1 MKLCF
6 TYGNDALMLP
16 SQVIQHVDKANKKDI
31 KILLSLA
38 AEPMARLDL
47 AAGCRIVAERLAIGE
62 REVDAAIA
70 FWRGAGV
77 LTVLDEKEE
86 TAFAAPV
93 LPETQQ
99 QTTAPRVIADGGLPA
114 YSSDELSGLLER
126 RRELA
131 ALVDECQR
139 VFGKIF
145 NTREVSQ
152 IAGMVDYLGFEGDY
166 ILSLLS
172 HCVRMEKKSL
182 RYAEKM
188 ALTLHDEGIIE
199 CSALEE
205 RLHRIELMA
214 TSIGKIRT
222 MFGLASRALT
232 AKEKSMV
239 ERWVCQMQYGDD
251 VLRLAYETTVN
262 AINKPSIPY
271 ANTIL
276 ERWYAEGYRTLAD
289 VERAL
294 AEYRRK
300 KAEGNGSFDVD
311 DFFEAAL
318 KRTYGE

>member
-16 SQVIQHVDKANKKDI
+16 VQVVQHVDKANKKDI
-31 KILLSLA
+31 KVLLTLA
-38 AEPMARLDL
+38 AEPMARVDL
-47 AAGCRIVAERLAIGE
+47 ATGCRIVAERLALSE

-77 LTVLDEKEE
+77 ISALDEGDV
-86 TAFAAPV
+86 AAAAAPV
-93 LPETQQ
+93 TPEPQQ
-99 QTTAPRVIADGGLPA
+99 QTTEPRVIADGGLPA
-114 YSSDELSGLLER
+114 YSSTELSGLLER
-126 RRELA
+126 RCELA
-131 ALVDECQR
+131 SLVDECQR
-139 VFGKIF
+139 VFGKIL

-188 ALTLHDEGIIE
+188 ALSLHDEGITE
-199 CSALEE
+199 CAVLEE
-205 RLHRIELMA
+205 RLQRIELMA
-214 TSIGKIRT
+214 SSMGKIRA

-276 ERWYAEGYRTLAD
+276 ERWYAEGYRTMAD
-289 VERAL
+289 VEKAL

-300 KAEGNGSFDVD
+300 KTEGSFDVD

>member
-6 TYGNDALMLP
+6 TFGNDALMLP
-16 SQVIQHVDKANKKDI
+16 VQLIQHVDKANKKDI
-31 KILLSLA
+31 KVLLALA
-38 AEPMARLDL
+38 AEPMARVDL
-47 AAGCRIVAERLAIGE
+47 AAGSSIVSQRLALGE

-70 FWRGAGV
+70 FWRGTGIIAV
-77 LTVLDEKEE
+77 LEE
-86 TAFAAPV
+86 GEEAAAAAPAT
-93 LPETQQ
+93 PEAQQ
-99 QTTAPRVIADGGLPA
+99 QAATPRVIADGGLPV
-114 YSSDELSGLLER
+114 YSSTELSGLLER

-131 ALVDECQR
+131 SLVDECQR

-152 IAGMVDYLGFEGDY
+152 IAGMVDYLGFDGDY

-172 HCVRMEKKSL
+172 HCVRMEKRSL

-188 ALTLHDEGIIE
+188 AITLHDEGITE
-199 CSALEE
+199 CAVLEE
-205 RLHRIELMA
+205 RLQRIELMA

-222 MFGLASRALT
+222 MFGLSARALT
-232 AKEKSMV
+232 TKEKRMV
-239 ERWVCQMQYGDD
+239 ERWVCQMQYSDD

-262 AINKPSIPY
+262 AINEASIPY

-276 ERWYAEGYRTLAD
+276 ERWYAEGYRTMAD
-289 VERAL
+289 VEKAL

-300 KAEGNGSFDVD
+300 KTEGSFDVD

>member
-16 SQVIQHVDKANKKDI
+16 VQVVQHVDKANKKDI
-31 KILLSLA
+31 KVLLTLA
-38 AEPMARLDL
+38 AEPMARVDL
-47 AAGCRIVAERLAIGE
+47 ATGCRIVAERLALSE

-77 LTVLDEKEE
+77 ISALDEGDV
-86 TAFAAPV
+86 AAAAAPV
-93 LPETQQ
+93 TPEPQQ
-99 QTTAPRVIADGGLPA
+99 QTTEPRVIADGGLPA
-114 YSSDELSGLLER
+114 YSSTELSGLLER

-131 ALVDECQR
+131 SLVDECQR

-188 ALTLHDEGIIE
+188 ALSLHDEGITE
-199 CSALEE
+199 CAVLEE
-205 RLHRIELMA
+205 RLQRIELMA
-214 TSIGKIRT
+214 SSMGKIRA

-276 ERWYAEGYRTLAD
+276 ERWYAEGYRTMAD
-289 VERAL
+289 VEKAL

-300 KAEGNGSFDVD
+300 KTEGSFDVD

>member
-16 SQVIQHVDKANKKDI
+16 VQVIQHVDKANKRDI
-31 KILLSLA
+31 KVLLALA
-38 AEPMARLDL
+38 AEPMARADL
-47 AAGCRIVAERLAIGE
+47 AAGTRIVSQRLALGE
-62 REVDAAIA
+62 REIDAAIA

-77 LTVLDEKEE
+77 ISVLDEGEKAAA
-86 TAFAAPV
+86 TAPSTT
-93 LPETQQ
+93 ETQQ

-114 YSSDELSGLLER
+114 YSSTELSGLLER

-131 ALVDECQR
+131 SLIDECQR

-188 ALTLHDEGIIE
+188 ALSLHDEGITE
-199 CSALEE
+199 CSVLEE
-205 RLHRIELMA
+205 RLQRIELMA
-214 TSIGKIRT
+214 SSMGKIRT

-239 ERWVCQMQYGDD
+239 ERWVCQMQYSDD

-276 ERWYAEGYRTLAD
+276 ERWYAEGYRTMAD
-289 VERAL
+289 VEHAL

-300 KAEGNGSFDVD
+300 KTEGSFDVD

>member
-1 MKLCF
+1 MRIGFC
-6 TYGNDALMLP
+6 YGERVAVLP
-16 SQVIQHVDKANKKDI
+16 AAITAHLHKASKKDI
-31 KILLSLA
+31 TILLELA
-38 AEPMARLDL
+38 AEPLAQADLSAATASITAR
-47 AAGCRIVAERLAIGE
+47 AGYTPEEIAG
-62 REVDAAIA
+62 AIA

-77 LTVLDEKEE
+77 ISVLDEGE
-86 TAFAAPV
+86 TALAAPT
-93 LPETQQ
+93 PSEEK
-99 QTTAPRVIADGGLPA
+99 QTEAAPRVIADGGLPA
-114 YSSDELSGLLER
+114 YSSTELSGLLER

-131 ALVDECQR
+131 SLVDECQR

-145 NTREVSQ
+145 NTHEVSQ
-152 IAGMVDYLGFEGDY
+152 IAGMVDYLGFDGDY

-172 HCVRMEKKSL
+172 HCVRMEKRSL

-188 ALTLHDEGIIE
+188 ALTLHDEGITE
-199 CSALEE
+199 CAVLEE

-222 MFGLASRALT
+222 MFGLSAREFT
-232 AKEKSMV
+232 TKEKRMV
-239 ERWVCQMQYGDD
+239 ERWVCQMQYSDD

-262 AINKPSIPY
+262 AINEASIPY

-276 ERWYAEGYRTLAD
+276 ERWYAEGYRTMAD
-289 VERAL
+289 VEKAL

-300 KAEGNGSFDVD
+300 KIEGSFDVD

>member
-1 MKLCF
+1 
-6 TYGNDALMLP
+6 MLP
-16 SQVIQHVDKANKKDI
+16 VQVVQHVDKANKKDI

-47 AAGCRIVAERLAIGE
+47 AAACRSVAQRLSLTE
-62 REVDAAIA
+62 SEVDAAIA

-77 LTVLDEKEE
+77 ISVLDEGE
-86 TAFAAPV
+86 TALAAPT
-93 LPETQQ
+93 PSEEK
-99 QTTAPRVIADGGLPA
+99 QTEAAPRVIADGGLPA
-114 YSSDELSGLLER
+114 YSSTELSGLLER

-131 ALVDECQR
+131 SLVDECQR

-145 NTREVSQ
+145 NTHEVSQ
-152 IAGMVDYLGFEGDY
+152 IAGMVDYLGFDGDY

-172 HCVRMEKKSL
+172 HCVRMEKRSL

-188 ALTLHDEGIIE
+188 ALTLHDEGITE
-199 CSALEE
+199 CAVLEE

-222 MFGLASRALT
+222 MFGLSARALT
-232 AKEKSMV
+232 TKEKRMV
-239 ERWVCQMQYGDD
+239 ERWVCQMQYSDD

-262 AINKPSIPY
+262 AINEASIPY

-276 ERWYAEGYRTLAD
+276 ERWYAEGYRTMAD
-289 VERAL
+289 VEKAL

-300 KAEGNGSFDVD
+300 KTEGSFDVD

>member
-1 MKLCF
+1 MKLYF
-6 TYGNDALMLP
+6 TYGTDALLLP
-16 SQVIQHVDKANKKDI
+16 SQVIQHVDKASKRDI

-38 AEPMARLDL
+38 AEPLARIDL
-47 AAGCRIVAERLAIGE
+47 AAACHAVAQRLSLTE
-62 REVDAAIA
+62 REVDTALS
-70 FWRGAGV
+70 FWRGTGTVSV
-77 LTVLDEKEE
+77 LEE
-86 TAFAAPV
+86 DAAPV
-93 LPETQQ
+93 
-99 QTTAPRVIADGGLPA
+99 TAAAPAEKEKATSTPRVIAENGLPS
-114 YSSDELSGLLER
+114 YSSTELSGLLER
-126 RRELA
+126 RLELA

-152 IAGMVDYLGFEGDY
+152 IAGMVDYLGFDGDY
-166 ILSLLS
+166 ILLLLS

-188 ALTLHDEGIIE
+188 AISLYDEGVTE
-199 CSALEE
+199 SHALEE
-205 RLHRIELMA
+205 RLQRIELMA
-214 TSIGKIRT
+214 TSVGKIRA
-222 MFGLASRALT
+222 MFGIASRALT
-232 AKEKSMV
+232 AKEKGMI

-251 VLRLAYETTVN
+251 VLQLAYETTVN
-262 AINKPSIPY
+262 SINKASIPY

-276 ERWYAEGYRTLAD
+276 ERWYADGYRTIED

-318 KRTYGE
+318 QRTYGE

>member
-6 TYGNDALMLP
+6 TYGTDALILP
-16 SQVIQHVDKANKKDI
+16 SKVIQHVDKASKRDI
-31 KILLSLA
+31 KVLLSLA
-38 AEPMARLDL
+38 AEPMACVDL
-47 AAGCRIVAERLAIGE
+47 AAACRIVAQRLALTEQEING
-62 REVDAAIA
+62 ALS
-70 FWRGAGV
+70 FWNGTGV
-77 LTVLDEKEE
+77 LNILEEEAAAAAPAMPVEKEKI
-86 TAFAAPV
+86 P
-93 LPETQQ
+93 
-99 QTTAPRVIADGGLPA
+99 QTPRVIADGGLPD
-114 YSSDELSGLLER
+114 YSSVELSGLLER

-131 ALVDECQR
+131 SLVDECQR

-172 HCVRMEKKSL
+172 HCVRMEKRSL

-188 ALTLHDEGIIE
+188 ALTLHDEGITE
-199 CSALEE
+199 CSVLEE
-205 RLHRIELMA
+205 RLHRIEMMA

-222 MFGLASRALT
+222 MFGIASRALT
-232 AKEKSMV
+232 AKEKKMV
-239 ERWVCQMQYGDD
+239 ERWVCQMQYSDD

-262 AINKPSIPY
+262 ATNDASIPY

-276 ERWYAEGYRTLAD
+276 ERWYAEGYRTVQD

-300 KAEGNGSFDVD
+300 KAEGNSSFDVD

>member
-16 SQVIQHVDKANKKDI
+16 VQVVQHVDKANKKDI
-31 KILLSLA
+31 KVLLTLA
-38 AEPMARLDL
+38 AEPMARVDL
-47 AAGCRIVAERLAIGE
+47 ATGCRIVAERLALSE

-77 LTVLDEKEE
+77 ISALDEGDV
-86 TAFAAPV
+86 AAAAAPV
-93 LPETQQ
+93 TPEPQQ
-99 QTTAPRVIADGGLPA
+99 QTTEPRVIADGGLPA
-114 YSSDELSGLLER
+114 YSSTELSGLLER

-131 ALVDECQR
+131 SLVDECQR

-188 ALTLHDEGIIE
+188 ALSLHDEGITE
-199 CSALEE
+199 CAVLEE
-205 RLHRIELMA
+205 HLQRIELMA
-214 TSIGKIRT
+214 SSMGKIRA

-276 ERWYAEGYRTLAD
+276 ERWYAEGYRTMAD
-289 VERAL
+289 VEKAL

-300 KAEGNGSFDVD
+300 KTEGSFDVD

>member
-6 TYGNDALMLP
+6 TYGVDALILP
-16 SQVIQHVDKANKKDI
+16 VQIIGHVDKASKKDI
-31 KILLSLA
+31 KVLLSLA
-38 AEPMARLDL
+38 AEPTARLDL
-47 AAGCRIVAERLAIGE
+47 SAGCRIVAERLSLSE
-62 REVDAAIA
+62 REVEASLS
-70 FWRGAGV
+70 FWRGTGI
-77 LTVLDEKEE
+77 LEIQEE
-86 TAFAAPV
+86 GESNAASVIVTPKT
-93 LPETQQ
+93 PCTP
-99 QTTAPRVIADGGLPA
+99 PRVIAENGLPS
-114 YSSDELSGLLER
+114 YSSSELSGLLER
-126 RRELA
+126 RAELA
-131 ALVDECQR
+131 SLIDECQR

-166 ILSLLS
+166 ILLLLS

-188 ALTLHDEGIIE
+188 ALTLYDEGVTD
-199 CSALEE
+199 STVLEE
-205 RLHRIELMA
+205 RLRRIELMA
-214 TSIGKIRT
+214 TAVGKIRT
-222 MFGLASRALT
+222 MFGIASRALT
-232 AKEKSMV
+232 SKEKAMI
-239 ERWVCQMQYGDD
+239 EGWVCTMQYDEN

-262 AINKPSIPY
+262 AINKASIPY

-276 ERWYAEGYRTLAD
+276 ERWYAEGYRTIED

-300 KAEGNGSFDVD
+300 KTEGNGSFDVD

>member
-6 TYGNDALMLP
+6 AFGNDALMLP
-16 SQVIQHVDKANKKDI
+16 VQLIQHVDKANKKDI
-31 KILLSLA
+31 KVLLALA
-38 AEPMARLDL
+38 AEPMARVDL
-47 AAGCRIVAERLAIGE
+47 AAGCRIVSQRLALGE

-70 FWRGAGV
+70 FWRGTGIIA
-77 LTVLDEKEE
+77 VLDEGEE
-86 TAFAAPV
+86 AAAAAPAM
-93 LPETQQ
+93 PEAQQ
-99 QTTAPRVIADGGLPA
+99 QAATPRVIADGGLPV
-114 YSSDELSGLLER
+114 YSSTELSGLLER
-126 RRELA
+126 RHELA
-131 ALVDECQR
+131 SLIDECQR

-152 IAGMVDYLGFEGDY
+152 IAGMVDYLGFDGDY

-188 ALTLHDEGIIE
+188 ALSLHDEGITE
-199 CSALEE
+199 CAVLEE
-205 RLHRIELMA
+205 RLQRIELMA
-214 TSIGKIRT
+214 SSMGKIRM

-232 AKEKSMV
+232 AKEKGMV
-239 ERWVCQMQYGDD
+239 ERWVCQMQYSDD

-262 AINKPSIPY
+262 AINKASIPY

-276 ERWYAEGYRTLAD
+276 ERWYAEGYRTMAD
-289 VERAL
+289 VEKAL

-300 KAEGNGSFDVD
+300 KTEGSFDVD